1 MHGGMSG
8 PITKSLL
15 AFAVVLS
22 LLTVFALPVK
32 AADSGPAGVSGLDV
46 KIMTFNIRYGAA
58 KDGENQWKNRRDM
71 VFDVIRKQKS
81 DVIGLQEALR
91 FQIDEIRQ
99 AVPMYAEIGV
109 AREDGKIDG
118 EYSAILYRTDRFGVG
133 EAGTFWLSDTP
144 DVPGSNT
151 WGATCVRICTW
162 ARLIENN
169 SGKAFYAFNLHM
181 DHVSQPSREKSAV
194 LLTQRIRGRKLAEPF
209 VLTGDFNTGETN
221 PVISYLKGETALAGA
236 DGVAA
241 KNPIP
246 LVDTFRLLHPDVKD
260 VRTAHEFKGTRQG
273 NKIDY
278 VFVQPGVKVLE
289 AEILHDNTNGR
300 YPSDHFPVMAQV
312 ILPTAGE
319 P

>member
-1 MHGGMSG
+1 MCRK
-8 PITKSLL
+8 ITFLIARSLL
-15 AFAVVLS
+15 MFAIVLG
-22 LLTVFALPVK
+22 LLMFLTVPVN
-32 AADSGPAGVSGLDV
+32 AAGSAQAGAGGLEV

-58 KDGENQWKNRRDM
+58 KDGENQWKNRREM

-109 AREDGKIDG
+109 AREDGKING
-118 EYSAILYRTDRFGVG
+118 EYSAILYRADRFGVG

-144 DVPGSNT
+144 EVPGSNT
-151 WGATCVRICTW
+151 WGAACVRICTW
-162 ARLIENN
+162 ARLVESS

-181 DHVSQPSREKSAV
+181 DHVSQPAREKSAV
-194 LLTQRIRGRKLAEPF
+194 LLTGRIAARHLPEPF

-221 PVISYLKGETALAGA
+221 PVIAYLKGQSALAGT
-236 DGVAA
+236 DGVSA
-241 KNPIP
+241 KSPIP
-246 LVDTFRLLHPDVKD
+246 LVDTFRLLHPDAKD
-260 VRTAHEFKGTRQG
+260 VRTAHDFKGMRQG

-289 AEILHDNTNGR
+289 AEILYDNVDGR
-300 YPSDHFPVMAQV
+300 YPSDHFPVIGRV
-312 ILPTAGE
+312 VLP
-319 P
+319 

>member
-1 MHGGMSG
+1 
-8 PITKSLL
+8 
-15 AFAVVLS
+15 
-22 LLTVFALPVK
+22 
-32 AADSGPAGVSGLDV
+32 
-46 KIMTFNIRYGAA
+46 
-58 KDGENQWKNRRDM
+58 
-71 VFDVIRKQKS
+71 VIRKQKS
-81 DVIGLQEALR
+81 DIIGLQEALR

-109 AREDGKIDG
+109 AREDGKING
-118 EYSAILYRTDRFGVG
+118 EYSAILYRADRFGVG

-151 WGATCVRICTW
+151 WGAACVRICTW
-162 ARLIENN
+162 ARLVENS

-194 LLTQRIRGRKLAEPF
+194 LLAQRIRSRKLAEPF

-221 PVISYLKGETALAGA
+221 PVVTYLKGQTALAGA
-236 DGVAA
+236 DGVSA

-246 LVDTFRLLHPDVKD
+246 LVDTFRLLHQDAAD

-278 VFVQPGVKVLE
+278 VFAQPGVKVLE
-289 AEILHDNTNGR
+289 AEILYDNTDGR
-300 YPSDHFPVMAQV
+300 YPSDHFPVMARL
-312 ILPTAGE
+312 ILPVSDE